1 VPDRRSFTIPARAGH
16 TDIRRNNLEVVL
28 RHLWA
33 AETAS
38 RAGIAARAGLTRAT
52 VSRLVAELIDL
63 GLVRE
68 TGMAPGQ
75 GQGRPATQLAVS
87 GRHVLAIGAEINVDY
102 LAVLAVDLAN
112 REVYQERR
120 AFDAQ
125 RAGPARSVRALTR
138 MCEACLAALPA
149 TRGGRG
155 RVLAGLGIAIP
166 GLVDEASGT
175 VSYAP
180 NLGWEEFP
188 VLPVLGRQLRDQAG
202 VVTIG
207 NDANRAAIA
216 EYRVGSHAG
225 RQNLVYVTGEVGIGG
240 GMIAGGKPLL
250 GSRGYGGEIGHM
262 TLDPGGP
269 ACGCGRRG
277 CWESYVG
284 LNALLRTAGTL
295 PGSPHAPPDSTETSP
310 GSRVTALGSPGMA
323 PGSTETAPGLPGMA
337 PGSAETAPGSPE
349 DKIMSIVAAAEAG
362 DRRVRAA
369 LAELG
374 RYLGIGAA
382 NIAKIMNPEVII
394 LGGYFTALAEW
405 ILPPAREA
413 LLAGLLAPRS
423 AGCELTTSELGFMA
437 AARGAAID
445 ILDKV
450 ITNPHQLLPAD
461 AGHRRRSPPPE

>member
-63 GLVRE
+63 GLVNE
-68 TGMAPGQ
+68 TGTASGQ
-75 GQGRPATQLAVS
+75 GQGRPATQLAVT

-120 AFDAQ
+120 PFDAQ
-125 RAGPARSVRALTR
+125 RAGPARSVRALAQ
-138 MCEACLAALPA
+138 MCDDCLAVLPA
-149 TRGGRG
+149 TLDGRS
-155 RVLAGLGIAIP
+155 RVIAGLGIAIP
-166 GLVDEASGT
+166 GLVDEATAT

-180 NLGWEEFP
+180 NLRWDEFP
-188 VLPVLGRQLRDQAG
+188 VLPILGRQLRDQAG

-216 EYRVGSHAG
+216 EYRVGSRAG
-225 RQNLVYVTGEVGIGG
+225 TQNLVYITGEVGIGG
-240 GMIAGGKPLL
+240 GMIAGGQPLL
-250 GSRGYGGEIGHM
+250 GSRGYGGEFGHM
-262 TLDPGGP
+262 TLDPAGP

-284 LNALLRTAGTL
+284 LNALLQASGPIRSA
-295 PGSPHAPPDSTETSP
+295 
-310 GSRVTALGSPGMA
+310 
-323 PGSTETAPGLPGMA
+323 GLP
-337 PGSAETAPGSPE
+337 PGSAAAGPGSPE
-349 DKIMSIVAAAEAG
+349 DKIISIVTAAGAG
-362 DRRVRAA
+362 DRRVVAA

-394 LGGYFTALAEW
+394 LGGYFTAVAEW
-405 ILPPAREA
+405 ILPAARES
-413 LLAGLLAPRS
+413 LVAGLLAPRS
-423 AGCELTTSELGFMA
+423 AGCELTTSDLGFMA
-437 AARGAAID
+437 AARGAAIG
-445 ILDKV
+445 ILDQV
-450 ITNPHQLLPAD
+450 ITNPHQLLPSAP
-461 AGHRRRSPPPE
+461 RRPRM

>member
-1 VPDRRSFTIPARAGH
+1 LTIPARAGH
-16 TDIRRNNLEVVL
+16 TDIRRYNLEVVL

-63 GLVRE
+63 GLVNE
-68 TGMAPGQ
+68 TGMAADQ
-75 GQGRPATQLAVS
+75 GQGRPATQLAVT

-112 REVYQERR
+112 REVYAQRR
-120 AFDAQ
+120 AFDAH
-125 RAGPARSVRALTR
+125 RAGPASSVRALAQ
-138 MCEACLAALPA
+138 MCDACLAAVPA
-149 TRGGRG
+149 TLGGRG
-155 RVLAGLGIAIP
+155 RVVAGLGLAIP
-166 GLVDEASGT
+166 GLIDEARAMVGC
-175 VSYAP
+175 AP
-180 NLGWEEFP
+180 NLSWDDFP
-188 VLPVLGRQLRDQAG
+188 VLPELGRELREQAG
-202 VVTIG
+202 VITIG

-225 RQNLVYVTGEVGIGG
+225 TQNLVYVTGEVGIGG
-240 GMIAGGKPLL
+240 GMIVQGKPLL

-262 TLDPGGP
+262 TLDPDGP

-284 LNALLRTAGTL
+284 LNALLRAAGT
-295 PGSPHAPPDSTETSP
+295 
-310 GSRVTALGSPGMA
+310 M
-323 PGSTETAPGLPGMA
+323 
-337 PGSAETAPGSPE
+337 PGSAGAPPGSADGPPGSPE
-349 DKIMSIVAAAEAG
+349 DKIMSIVTAAGSG
-362 DRRVRAA
+362 DRRILAA

-382 NIAKIMNPEVII
+382 NIAKIVNPEVII

-405 ILPPAREA
+405 ILPPARES

-423 AGCELTTSELGFMA
+423 AGCELTTSNLGFMA

-450 ITNPHQLLPAD
+450 ITDPHQLLTS
-461 AGHRRRSPPPE
+461 RRRSPVITQES

>member
-52 VSRLVAELIDL
+52 VSRLVSELIGL
-63 GLVRE
+63 GLVSE
-68 TGMAPGQ
+68 TGVAPDQ
-75 GQGRPATQLAVS
+75 GQGRPATQLAVT

-112 REVYQERR
+112 REVYAKRR

-125 RAGPARSVRALTR
+125 RAGPASSLRALAR
-138 MCEACLAALPA
+138 MCDACLATVPA
-149 TRGGRG
+149 TLGGRG
-155 RVLAGLGIAIP
+155 RVVAGLGIAIP
-166 GLVDEASGT
+166 GLIDEASAT
-175 VSYAP
+175 VSCAP
-180 NLGWEEFP
+180 NLSWDDFP
-188 VLPVLGRQLRDQAG
+188 VLPELGRELCDQAG

-225 RQNLVYVTGEVGIGG
+225 TQNLVYVTGEVGIGG
-240 GMIAGGKPLL
+240 GMIVHGQPLL

-262 TLDPGGP
+262 TLEPDGP
-269 ACGCGRRG
+269 PCGCGRTG

-284 LNALLRTAGTL
+284 LNALLRASGTM
-295 PGSPHAPPDSTETSP
+295 PGFPDQPS
-310 GSRVTALGSPGMA
+310 
-323 PGSTETAPGLPGMA
+323 
-337 PGSAETAPGSPE
+337 GSPE
-349 DKIMSIVAAAEAG
+349 DKIMSIVTAARAG
-362 DRRVRAA
+362 DHRILAA
-369 LAELG
+369 LTELG

-382 NIAKIMNPEVII
+382 NIAKIVNPEVII

-405 ILPPAREA
+405 ILPPARES
-413 LLAGLLAPRS
+413 LLAGLLAPGS
-423 AGCELTTSELGFMA
+423 AGCELTTSNLGFMA

-450 ITNPHQLLPAD
+450 ITNPHQLLPAH
-461 AGHRRRSPPPE
+461 GYPG

>member
-1 VPDRRSFTIPARAGH
+1 MPDRRSLTIPARAGH

-63 GLVRE
+63 GLVSE
-68 TGMAPGQ
+68 TGLAADQ
-75 GQGRPATQLAVS
+75 GQGRPATQLAVT

-102 LAVLAVDLAN
+102 LAVLAVNLAN
-112 REVYQERR
+112 CEVYQERR

-125 RAGPARSVRALTR
+125 RAGPASSVRALAQ
-138 MCEACLAALPA
+138 MCDACLAALPA
-149 TRGGRG
+149 TLGGRG

-166 GLVDEASGT
+166 GLIDEASAT
-175 VSYAP
+175 VSCAP
-180 NLGWEEFP
+180 NLGWDDFP
-188 VLPVLGRQLRDQAG
+188 VLPELGRELRDQAG
-202 VVTIG
+202 VITIG

-225 RQNLVYVTGEVGIGG
+225 TQNLVYVTGEVGIGG
-240 GMIAGGKPLL
+240 GMIVHGKPLL

-269 ACGCGRRG
+269 VCGCGRRG

-284 LNALLRTAGTL
+284 LNALLRASGAMPASAG
-295 PGSPHAPPDSTETSP
+295 AP
-310 GSRVTALGSPGMA
+310 
-323 PGSTETAPGLPGMA
+323 
-337 PGSAETAPGSPE
+337 PGSPE
-349 DKIMSIVAAAEAG
+349 DKIMSIVTAAGAG
-362 DRRVRAA
+362 DPRMLGA

-405 ILPPAREA
+405 ILPPARES

-423 AGCELTTSELGFMA
+423 AGCELTTSDLGFMA

-450 ITNPHQLLPAD
+450 ITNPHQLRPAN
-461 AGHRRRSPPPE
+461 GRPR